1 MKLLSVNEL
10 AALVTKRP
18 VSLFSADLEQLDP
31 VMEAATAGRRI
42 LVIGGAGSIGSATIR
57 QLASR
62 SLAALHVVDQNEN
75 GLTEIVR
82 DLRSSTRPMA
92 ARELRTFPLDFGSSV
107 MRRLLRENPPYDIVL
122 NFAAIKHVRSEKDT
136 LSLLQMFDTNIVKAA
151 RLLEWLAETGHTGRY
166 FSVSTDKAANP
177 VNFMGASKRVMEHVT
192 FAGEFDHGALGVI
205 TSARFANVAFSD
217 GSLLHGFL
225 QRLQKAQPLAV
236 PAATRRY
243 FVSPEESGQL
253 CAIAAL
259 AGENRAIVIPR
270 LDPSTDLQLLDDVAA
285 TVVRAHGF
293 EPALYGDEQE
303 ARRSV
308 QADVARGRYPLLV
321 TALDTSG
328 EKPYEEFVGRDETAV
343 DIGWP
348 GLCAVRYEPAPGI
361 EVRALVDRFAAL
373 IANSAL
379 PVSKNELARNIGRLV
394 PQFAHVETGR
404 SLDGR
409 M

>member
-18 VSLFSADLEQLDP
+18 VSLFSSDLEQLDGA
-31 VMEAATAGRRI
+31 METATAGRRI

-62 SLAALHVVDQNEN
+62 RLAALHVVDQNEN
-75 GLTEIVR
+75 GLTELVR

-92 ARELRTFPLDFGSSV
+92 VRDLRTFPLDFGSSV
-107 MRRLLRENPPYDIVL
+107 MRRLLGANPPYDIVL
-122 NFAAIKHVRSEKDT
+122 NFAAIKHVRSEKDA

-151 RLLEWLAETGHTGRY
+151 RLLEWLAETGHHGRY
-166 FSVSTDKAANP
+166 FCVSTDKAANP

-192 FAGEFDHGALGVI
+192 FAGEFDRGALGVI

-225 QRLQKAQPLAV
+225 QRFQKAQPLAV

-259 AGENRAIVIPR
+259 AGENRAIIIPR

-285 TVVRAHGF
+285 KVIRAHGF
-293 EPALYGDEQE
+293 EPALYDDEQE
-303 ARRSV
+303 ARTAV

-321 TALDTSG
+321 TALNTSG
-328 EKPYEEFVGRDETAV
+328 EKPYEEFVGSDETV
-343 DIGWP
+343 LEIGWP
-348 GLCAVRYEPAPGI
+348 GLRAVRYERASGV
-361 EVRALVDRFAAL
+361 EVRALVDSFAAL
-373 IANSAL
+373 IANPAL
-379 PVSKNELARNIGRLV
+379 PVAKDALARDIGRLV

-404 SLDGR
+404 SLDAR